1 MGVISYIPKKKEV
14 IDNRSNEGGYYTAVC
29 DECGNEFFPKRS
41 NAMYCSRSCLVM
53 AYRKKKSLMPQKPTK
68 TTVNTD
74 LILEITLSAT
84 EMADYLKLNYS
95 TDTNKA
101 PKYVIKPILT
111 ELEIGGTKQFNTI
124 LIKRHS
130 PNKYQLYRQS

>member
-29 DECGNEFFPKRS
+29 DECGNDFFPKRS

-53 AYRKKKSLMPQKPTK
+53 AYRKKKSLLPQKPIK
-68 TTVNTD
+68 KTVNES
-74 LILEITLSAT
+74 LILEKTLSGAD
-84 EMADYLKLNYS
+84 MAWYLKANYS
-95 TDTNKA
+95 VDTEKTPIYVLKDILKA
-101 PKYVIKPILT
+101 I
-111 ELEIGGTKQFNTI
+111 EIGEMKQFNTI
-124 LIKRHS
+124 SVKRHS